1 MKHGLD
7 IVGFISN
14 GGTYYDAI
22 LQILGTLPLPTVA
35 YILLVVTMVLFY
47 ATSFDTLTMIAS
59 SYSYKRISQD
69 EEPDKR
75 IRTLWAVMFVLFPIG
90 LIFAE
95 NSMYGLQSVSIIA
108 AFPIG
113 IIIILM
119 IWSFFKD
126 ANLWIKENDIQKDKK

>member
-1 MKHGLD
+1 M
-7 IVGFISN
+7 
-14 GGTYYDAI
+14 
-22 LQILGTLPLPTVA
+22 PTIALV
-35 YILLVVTMVLFY
+35 LLVVTMVMFY

-59 SYSYKRISQD
+59 SYSYKKISPD

-75 IRTLWAVMFVLFPIG
+75 IRTLWALMFILFPIG

-113 IIIILM
+113 LIVIVM

-126 ANLWIKENDIQKDKK
+126 INLYITEKE

>member
-1 MKHGLD
+1 M
-7 IVGFISN
+7 
-14 GGTYYDAI
+14 
-22 LQILGTLPLPTVA
+22 QILGTLPLPTVA

>member
-1 MKHGLD
+1 M
-7 IVGFISN
+7 FI
-14 GGTYYDAI
+14 
-22 LQILGTLPLPTVA
+22 
-35 YILLVVTMVLFY
+35 
-47 ATSFDTLTMIAS
+47 
-59 SYSYKRISQD
+59 
-69 EEPDKR
+69 
-75 IRTLWAVMFVLFPIG
+75 LFPIG

-126 ANLWIKENDIQKDKK
+126 ANLYINEKK